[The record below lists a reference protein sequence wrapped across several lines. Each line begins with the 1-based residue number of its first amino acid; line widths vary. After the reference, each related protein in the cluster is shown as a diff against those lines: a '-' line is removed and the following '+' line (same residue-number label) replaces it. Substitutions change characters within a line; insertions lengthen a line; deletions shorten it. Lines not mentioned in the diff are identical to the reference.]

1 MKKWQLLSAMGMLT
15 VTLAACG
22 NDDNTDDSSNSG
34 ENTAVESPDKTDNSS
49 TNSNVDS
56 NDNDDNND
64 DNSSTVSDKRPVS
77 EVALALDEALMTFD
91 DTYKGAKISSIEL
104 DESNHKFTYDID
116 GFDDKKE
123 YNVEI
128 DDDNK
133 VIEQQQENRDN
144 DDDYNELMLDDYL
157 SVNEAI
163 DKASEA
169 SEVGDLEA
177 TSWSLEYDDDDKTA
191 VYNVKF
197 ENTKH
202 EVEVTLDATTGAQL
216 QVEKD

>member
-22 NDDNTDDSSNSG
+22 NDDNADDSSNSG
-34 ENTAVESPDKTDNSS
+34 ENTAVESPDKT
-49 TNSNVDS
+49 
-56 NDNDDNND
+56 

>member
-1 MKKWQLLSAMGMLT
+1 MKKWQLLSATSVLAL
-15 VTLAACG
+15 TLAACG
-22 NDDNTDDSSNSG
+22 NNENADDASTSG
-34 ENTAVESPDKTDNSS
+34 DNTAVESPDKTNNTQ

-56 NDNDDNND
+56 NDNDDNSD
-64 DNSSTVSDKRPVS
+64 AHSSTVSDKRPVS
-77 EVALALDEALMTFD
+77 DVALPLDEALMTFD
-91 DTYKGAKISSIEL
+91 ATYKGAKVSSIEL
-104 DESNHKFTYDID
+104 DESNRKFTYDID

-123 YNVEI
+123 YNIEV

-133 VIEQQQENRDN
+133 VIEQHEENREK
-144 DDDYNELMLDDYL
+144 DDDDRELMLDDYL
-157 SVNEAI
+157 SVQEAI

-169 SEVGDLEA
+169 SEVGDLDA
-177 TSWSLEYDDDDKTA
+177 TSWSLEYDDNKKA

-197 ENTKH
+197 ENTKQ